1 MCRQELS
8 GSVQCGGRFLENCM
22 KGWEDVRHRR
32 GDVEDDLDIGGRG
45 LSREADG
52 VVEQNLVS
60 AGLDDQRR

>member
-1 MCRQELS
+1 MR
-8 GSVQCGGRFLENCM
+8 GS
-22 KGWEDVRHRR
+22 EDVRHRR
-32 GDVEDDLDIGGRG
+32 GDVEDDVDIGGGG